1 MDLNQAAV
9 FVKVVQAGSFI
20 AAARLLGLPVSTVS
34 YRVAM
39 LEKRLNVTLLQ
50 RTTRRLNLTE
60 AGKLYFRHASA
71 GLGHLSDAEAAVMA
85 ATGRPG
91 GLLRVTAPADLGD
104 FIIASLMT
112 RMRQMHPEV
121 QLEFVLMDR
130 YADLFSEGIDVAI
143 RAGKLKDSTLIARS
157 IGIARWA
164 AFASPDYLRTA
175 PPLKVPQELQQHCC
189 LQFTALGKE
198 AWTFYQD
205 KKRVSVPMSGQVTVN
220 DVRIVRSLAMA
231 GAGVALLPN
240 YLCREGWG
248 EGTCEKLH
256 RVLPDWHAKVDPLH
270 IVYPR
275 QRYLTPKLRVFIDIA
290 IEEMRLRLDQE

>member
-60 AGKLYFRHASA
+60 AGELYFRHASA

-189 LQFTALGKE
+189 LQFTARPGERGLDFLSGQKAGLGANVGSGDGQRRADCSFIGDGGCGRSLVAE
-198 AWTFYQD
+198 L
-205 KKRVSVPMSGQVTVN
+205 SVPGGLGRR
-220 DVRIVRSLAMA
+220 DVRKTAQGTARLACQSRSAA
-231 GAGVALLPN
+231 YRISAPALPH
-240 YLCREGWG
+240 
-248 EGTCEKLH
+248 TK
-256 RVLPDWHAKVDPLH
+256 
-270 IVYPR
+270 
-275 QRYLTPKLRVFIDIA
+275 IA
-290 IEEMRLRLDQE
+290 SIH